1 AIPGVHGGAGHDQ
14 IPHTG
19 QAAEGLPGA
28 PQLLPQAGNLR
39 HSPGHQQ
46 GFGIVLIAQTVAHTA
61 AEGNDVLQRRRQL
74 HAHDVAAGVHPEV
87 VVHEGVLHKTRR
99 IHIQAGGHAAGGQA
113 DPHLLCMGRAR
124 KNCYFTDIP
133 RLLLDHL
140 AETQIC
146 VPLNPLGNGHHHSL
160 LREIR

>member
-1 AIPGVHGGAGHDQ
+1 MSLLNSMDSVSYTQLDARPAIPGVHGGAGHDQ

-74 HAHDVAAGVHPEV
+74 HAHDVAAGDVY
-87 VVHEGVLHKTRR
+87 KR
-99 IHIQAGGHAAGGQA
+99 QA
-113 DPHLLCMGRAR
+113 
-124 KNCYFTDIP
+124 
-133 RLLLDHL
+133 
-140 AETQIC
+140 
-146 VPLNPLGNGHHHSL
+146 
-160 LREIR
+160 